1 MNDSF
6 WNQLREGA
14 EERFSGFGHLMPFR
28 VQEILLVASMYD
40 AFTLEEGGRLT
51 ELLLSEYRELNLS
64 FAPRITKAS
73 SGREAIELLEARRF
87 DLVITMSRLGD
98 LQAAELACNGRLGR
112 LTHATCWVGPGPK
125 FDIPDRAADVPP
137 PMSEPLELASIPTVD
152 KIVATVKGIL

>member
-1 MNDSF
+1 MNDTF
-6 WNQLREGA
+6 WNQLRAGA
-14 EERFSGFGHLMPFR
+14 QERFAGFGHLMPFR

-73 SGREAIELLEARRF
+73 SGREALELLEARRF

-98 LQAAELACNGRLGR
+98 LQAAELACKVKNRQ
-112 LTHATCWVGPGPK
+112 
-125 FDIPDRAADVPP
+125 PDLPVYVLVLNPR
-137 PMSEPLELASIPTVD
+137 ELQHMQLQCEAGEIDRVF
-152 KIVATVKGIL
+152 L